1 MPHQPPEKIRIGG
14 ITLAVRIE
22 PTLESWGE
30 YHADKR
36 EITLAS
42 RTLEKRSTLRE
53 TLRHEMM
60 HAALDIS
67 GINYSTAK
75 ITDMEETLCRCID
88 NIFHPAW
95 ERVRIELAKTK

>member
-14 ITLAVRIE
+14 ITLAIRVE

-36 EITLAS
+36 EILLAT
-42 RTLEKRSTLRE
+42 RTLDKRSTLRE
-53 TLRHEMM
+53 TLRHELM
-60 HAALDIS
+60 HAALDIAGLS
-67 GINYSTAK
+67 YVKNF
-75 ITDMEETLCRCID
+75 EEEAIVRCID

-95 ERVRIELAKTK
+95 DRVRKQLNQ